1 MHEYK
6 RYVAFDGV
14 DGGCGSSEEV
24 LSELLLKVFAGRS
37 KPVVV
42 AIGGPGGTG
51 KSTFSKKLAGL
62 LGEAAVFRLDDYK
75 TPREVR
81 KGQNIFGA
89 HPEANMMELAVEH
102 ISLMKE
108 NTAFDKPVYDSVTGQ
123 ADTTETFQ
131 PKRFNILDGEISTYR
146 EFREHVDFSVFID
159 AHYKTQLA
167 TRTSRD
173 IEVRG
178 YSWEK
183 AILTFLHSN
192 LREFTKYGVE
202 SKKWADLHIYCN
214 EDYSLDI
221 EAVASDFHH
230 HFDRRKWVVLDES
243 NSRTKSKIK
252 N

>member
-1 MHEYK
+1 MRGYK
-6 RYVAFDGV
+6 RYIAFDGV
-14 DGGCGSSEEV
+14 DVGCAEV
-24 LSELLLKVFAGRS
+24 LCELLLKVFSGES

-51 KSTFSKKLAGL
+51 KSTFSEKLAGL

-75 TPREVR
+75 TPRQTR

-89 HPEANMMELAVEH
+89 HPEANMMSLAVEH
-102 ISLMKE
+102 ISRMKD
-108 NTAFDKPVYDSVTGQ
+108 NTAFDKPVYDSVTGE
-123 ADTTETFQ
+123 ADTTERYQ
-131 PKRFNILDGEISTYR
+131 PMRFNILDGEISTYK

-173 IEVRG
+173 IEQRG
-178 YSWEK
+178 YTWEK

-192 LREFTKYGVE
+192 LREFKKYGAE

-214 EDYSLDI
+214 EDYSLEI
-221 EAVASDFHH
+221 EAVASDHHH
-230 HFDRRKWVVLDES
+230 HFDQKKWVVLDA
-243 NSRTKSKIK
+243 NLKDQKLKCKI
-252 N
+252 